1 MTDSGHRVYAVVV
14 ALVLFCVTWAAVAA
28 RPWAS
33 PAPDVRMADLALR
46 EQRLRA
52 DAKLVERIVADRQAA
67 YHVSLARRQAEIA
80 RRRATASLAAAVP
93 ARAAPVAAR
102 IVELPPVTTTRS
114 S

>member
-1 MTDSGHRVYAVVV
+1 MTDSGHRAYTVVV

-28 RPWAS
+28 RPWATA
-33 PAPDVRMADLALR
+33 APDVRMADLALR

-52 DAKLVERIVADRQAA
+52 DAKLVERIVTNRQAA
-67 YHVSLARRQAEIA
+67 YSVSLARRQAEIA